1 MKRAAKPFRVF
12 SLVRFFSAI
21 VLGFLLPLSYMVF
34 LSVFYD
40 YMGTSTPQ
48 FLVWPFGWPRP
59 LWIMAMGREPTED
72 DIVFGL
78 LFMAVCNIALYGT
91 VSYLVL
97 STLSLLRNRPVTN
110 VLRLLQ

>member
-1 MKRAAKPFRVF
+1 
-12 SLVRFFSAI
+12 
-21 VLGFLLPLSYMVF
+21 
-34 LSVFYD
+34 
-40 YMGTSTPQ
+40 
-48 FLVWPFGWPRP
+48 
-59 LWIMAMGREPTED
+59 MGREPTED

-110 VLRLLQ
+110 DPPPPPVIQADK